1 MVEATMP
8 RQNEAFDLQE
18 ALLDPAGSF
27 AEPEDILGDERLTA
41 EQKRRLLEQWER
53 DAVNLSVAETEG
65 MAGGEENRLTRVRRA
80 LDKLAVKP
88 ASSSG
93 EGPTG

>member
-1 MVEATMP
+1 MAKQGAP
-8 RQNEAFDLQE
+8 LDLRK

-27 AEPEDILGDERLTA
+27 AEPDDILRDTRLSP
-41 EQKRRLLEQWER
+41 EQKRQLLKQWER

-80 LDKLAVKP
+80 LDRLG
-88 ASSSG
+88 AS
-93 EGPTG
+93 

>member
-1 MVEATMP
+1 MAKQGRP
-8 RQNEAFDLQE
+8 LDLRK

-27 AEPEDILGDERLTA
+27 AEPDDILRDTRLSP
-41 EQKRRLLEQWER
+41 EQKRQLLEQWER

-80 LDKLAVKP
+80 LDRLG
-88 ASSSG
+88 AS
-93 EGPTG
+93 